1 MSLFTRYLSRD
12 ADVTYFFTANCT
24 RWVDLS
30 STIKTTENYSFV
42 ANPARHKFYRKRQRK
57 QIVWAVRVLQK
68 QRVNIRSNCAGSARN
83 RMNYSPYNAAAR
95 KKKYET

>member
-12 ADVTYFFTANCT
+12 DDVTYFFTANCT

-30 STIKTTENYSFV
+30 STIKTTQNYSFV
-42 ANPARHKFYRKRQRK
+42 AIQLDINSIGKATKTNLLSCARFTK
-57 QIVWAVRVLQK
+57 QP
-68 QRVNIRSNCAGSARN
+68 VNIQSSCARN

-95 KKKYET
+95 KKSET